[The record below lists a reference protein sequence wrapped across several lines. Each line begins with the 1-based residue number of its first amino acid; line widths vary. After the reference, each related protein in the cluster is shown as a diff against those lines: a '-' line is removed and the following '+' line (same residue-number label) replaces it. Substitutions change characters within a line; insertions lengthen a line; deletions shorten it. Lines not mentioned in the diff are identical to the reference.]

1 MDFSTVNNKTREYF
15 EQDFSQV
22 LELTNR
28 IRQALKNGDK
38 VETKDLNIGGILDF
52 DKNLTFLYITLFQAG
67 EKLLRWGSLRDNLT
81 DTINR
86 NIEQI
91 RKNPSFKNFSVADN
105 EKCRIM
111 IEYITEEFP
120 TKLEDIETDIFTPNR
135 FEPGITGIKLLFEN
149 KMHVYMPTE
158 SYIQSQMSLNQ
169 ALNSIIRKTRIKDIT
184 NSIPERIELLES
196 LPYECTIIKSRAF
209 VTYKNKIIPLYRGNT
224 LNKYSP
230 EAIKDIALDGIE
242 WIYKYQQDN
251 GQFLYYYDS
260 KEDNYKDHEH
270 PTRKEDNLYYN
281 DLRHCGA
288 ITALIRAYQL
298 TGDKKYLESSKKAID
313 YIVSITKEHK
323 FNNED
328 CAYVYLNKKSKLG
341 GTGLIAVAIMKY
353 IEETGDKTYDEILKK
368 YIRHLL
374 SRISESGEMYG
385 YYIHPNVQNG
395 QPLINLTEDER
406 RQLFSFYYPGEALL
420 GLALFANYFED
431 DKELVSRVIKKSKKA
446 LDWLVDER
454 PKIYAEMFTAL
465 PSDGWLM
472 QAIEEWVTNPEF
484 RKDNYI
490 NFVFSD
496 AKTMIDKMYKKND
509 SPFIDYEGGNY
520 YTHGDHYYPDGA
532 RAEGLIGA
540 YYLAK
545 KHEKEDLAQEILE
558 ACRKA
563 AQSQMVLYIS
573 DKNNYAHK
581 NPEKSKGGI
590 RFKATRQW
598 VRVDSIQHVACF
610 YMRLYFAEGVNK
622 SASI

>member
-15 EQDFSQV
+15 EQDFSPVQ
-22 LELTNR
+22 ELTNR
-28 IRQALKNGDK
+28 IRKALVYGER
-38 VETKDLNIGGILDF
+38 VEIKDLNLNGILDF

-67 EKLLRWGSLRDNLT
+67 EKLLRWGSLRENLT

-120 TKLEDIETDIFTPNR
+120 TKIEDIETDIFTPNR
-135 FEPGITGIKLLFEN
+135 YEPGITGIKLLFEN
-149 KMHVYMPTE
+149 KLHVYMPTE
-158 SYIQSQMSLNQ
+158 SYIQSQLSLNQ

-196 LPYECTIIKSRAF
+196 LPYECSIIKSRAF
-209 VTYKNKIIPLYRGNT
+209 VTYKDEIIPLYRGNT
-224 LNKYSP
+224 INKYSP
-230 EAIKDIALDGIE
+230 DEIKNIALDGIE
-242 WIYKYQQDN
+242 WIYRNQQDN
-251 GQFLYYYDS
+251 GKFLYYYDS

-270 PTRKEDNLYYN
+270 PTRKENNLYYN
-281 DLRHCGA
+281 DLRHCGT

-313 YIVSITKEHK
+313 YIISITKEHK
-323 FNNED
+323 VDNQD
-328 CAYVYLNKKSKLG
+328 CAYVFINKKSKLG
-341 GTGLIAVAIMKY
+341 GTGLITAAIMKY
-353 IEETGDKTYDEILKK
+353 RTETGDKSYDEILKK

-385 YYIHPNVQNG
+385 YYIHPNIQNG
-395 QPLINLTEDER
+395 QPLINLTDDER

-431 DKELVSRVIKKSKKA
+431 DNELVKKVIEKSKIA

-454 PKIYAEMFTAL
+454 PKIYADLFTAL

-472 QAIEEWVTNPEF
+472 QAIEEWATNPEF

-496 AKTMIDKMYKKND
+496 AKTMMNKMYKKDD
-509 SPFIDYEGGNY
+509 SPYIDYEGGNY

-545 KHEKEDLAQEILE
+545 KLDKTELTQEILE

-598 VRVDSIQHVACF
+598 IRIDSIQHVACF
-610 YMRLYFAEGVNK
+610 YLRLYFAEDAV
-622 SASI
+622 

>member
-15 EQDFSQV
+15 EQDFSPVQ
-22 LELTNR
+22 ELTNR
-28 IRQALKNGDK
+28 IRKALVYGER
-38 VETKDLNIGGILDF
+38 VEIKDLNLNGILDF

-67 EKLLRWGSLRDNLT
+67 EKLLRWGSLRENLT

-120 TKLEDIETDIFTPNR
+120 TKIEDIETDIFTPNR
-135 FEPGITGIKLLFEN
+135 YEPGITGIKLLFEN
-149 KMHVYMPTE
+149 KLHVYMPTE
-158 SYIQSQMSLNQ
+158 SYIQSQLSLNQ

-196 LPYECTIIKSRAF
+196 LPYECSIIKSRAF
-209 VTYKNKIIPLYRGNT
+209 VTYKDEIIPLYRGHT
-224 LNKYSP
+224 INKYSP
-230 EAIKDIALDGIE
+230 DEIKNIALDGIE
-242 WIYKYQQDN
+242 WIYRNQQDN
-251 GQFLYYYDS
+251 GKFLYYYDS

-270 PTRKEDNLYYN
+270 PTRKENNLYYN
-281 DLRHCGA
+281 DLRHCGT

-313 YIVSITKEHK
+313 YIISITKEHK
-323 FNNED
+323 VDNQD
-328 CAYVYLNKKSKLG
+328 CAYVFINKKSKLG
-341 GTGLIAVAIMKY
+341 GTGLITAAIMKY
-353 IEETGDKTYDEILKK
+353 RTETGDKSYDEILKK

-385 YYIHPNVQNG
+385 YYIHPNIQNG
-395 QPLINLTEDER
+395 QPLINLTDDER

-431 DKELVSRVIKKSKKA
+431 DNELVKKVIEKSKIA

-454 PKIYAEMFTAL
+454 PKIYADLFTAL

-472 QAIEEWVTNPEF
+472 QAIEEWATNPEF

-496 AKTMIDKMYKKND
+496 AKTMMNKMYKKDD
-509 SPFIDYEGGNY
+509 SPYIDYEGGNY

-545 KHEKEDLAQEILE
+545 KLDKTELTQEILE

-598 VRVDSIQHVACF
+598 IRIDSIQHVACF
-610 YMRLYFAEGVNK
+610 YLRLYFAEDAV
-622 SASI
+622 

>member
-1 MDFSTVNNKTREYF
+1 MDFSTVNNKIREYF
-15 EQDFSQV
+15 ERDFSPIN
-22 LELTNR
+22 ELAKR
-28 IRQALKNGDK
+28 IRQALITGEKIT
-38 VETKDLNIGGILDF
+38 TKDLNLDGILDF
-52 DKNLTFLYITLFQAG
+52 DKKLTFLYLTLFQAG
-67 EKLLRWGSLRDNLT
+67 EKLLRWGSLRENLT

-91 RKNPSFKNFSVADN
+91 RKNPNFKNFSVVNN

-120 TKLEDIETDIFTPNR
+120 TKIEDIETDIFTPNR
-135 FEPGITGIKLLFEN
+135 YEPGITGIKLLFEN
-149 KMHVYMPTE
+149 KLHVYMPTE
-158 SYIQSQMSLNQ
+158 SYIQSQLSLNQ
-169 ALNSIIRKTRIKDIT
+169 ALNSIIKKTRIKDIT

-196 LPYECTIIKSRAF
+196 LPYECSIIKSRAF
-209 VTYKNKIIPLYRGNT
+209 VTYKDEIIPLYRGNI

-230 EAIKDIALDGIE
+230 EAIKNIALDGIE
-242 WIYKYQQDN
+242 WIYKNQQEN
-251 GQFLYYYDS
+251 GKFLYYYDP

-281 DLRHCGA
+281 DLRHCGT

-298 TGDKKYLESSKKAID
+298 TGDKKYLTSAKKAID
-313 YIVSITKEHK
+313 YIISITKEHK
-323 FNNED
+323 VNNED
-328 CAYVYLNKKSKLG
+328 CAYVFINKKSKLG
-341 GTGLIAVAIMKY
+341 GTGLITAAIMKY
-353 IEETGDKTYDEILKK
+353 RTETGDKSYDEILKK

-385 YYIHPNVQNG
+385 YYIHPNIQNG
-395 QPLINLTEDER
+395 QPLINLTDDER

-420 GLALFANYFED
+420 GLALFANYFEND
-431 DKELVSRVIKKSKKA
+431 NELVKKVIEKSKIA

-454 PKIYAEMFTAL
+454 PKIYADLFTAL

-472 QAIEEWVTNPEF
+472 QAIEEWATNPEF

-490 NFVFSD
+490 NFVFND
-496 AKTMIDKMYKKND
+496 AKTMMNKMYKKDD
-509 SPFIDYEGGNY
+509 SPYIDYEGGNY

-545 KHEKEDLAQEILE
+545 KLEKTELAQEILE

-563 AQSQMVLYIS
+563 AQSQMVLAIN
-573 DKNNYAHK
+573 DNNNYAHK

-598 VRVDSIQHVACF
+598 IRIDSIQHVACF
-610 YMRLYFAEGVNK
+610 YLRLYFAEG
-622 SASI
+622 

>member
-15 EQDFSQV
+15 EQDFSPVQ
-22 LELTNR
+22 ELTNR
-28 IRQALKNGDK
+28 IRKALVYGER
-38 VETKDLNIGGILDF
+38 VEIKDLNLNGILDF

-67 EKLLRWGSLRDNLT
+67 EKLLRWGSLRENLT

-120 TKLEDIETDIFTPNR
+120 TKIEDIETDIFTPNR
-135 FEPGITGIKLLFEN
+135 YEPGITGIKLLFEN
-149 KMHVYMPTE
+149 KLHVYMPTE
-158 SYIQSQMSLNQ
+158 SYIQSQLSLNQ

-196 LPYECTIIKSRAF
+196 LPYECSIIKSRAF
-209 VTYKNKIIPLYRGNT
+209 VTYKDEIIPLYRGNT
-224 LNKYSP
+224 INKYSP
-230 EAIKDIALDGIE
+230 DEIKNIALDGIE
-242 WIYKYQQDN
+242 WIYRNQQDN
-251 GQFLYYYDS
+251 GKFLYYYDS

-270 PTRKEDNLYYN
+270 PTRKENNLYYN
-281 DLRHCGA
+281 DLRHCGT

-313 YIVSITKEHK
+313 YIISITKEHK
-323 FNNED
+323 VDNQD
-328 CAYVYLNKKSKLG
+328 CAYVFINKKSKLG
-341 GTGLIAVAIMKY
+341 GTGLITAAIMKY
-353 IEETGDKTYDEILKK
+353 RTETGDKSYDEILKK

-385 YYIHPNVQNG
+385 YYIHPNIQNG
-395 QPLINLTEDER
+395 QPLINLTDDER

-431 DKELVSRVIKKSKKA
+431 DNELVKKVIEKSKIA

-454 PKIYAEMFTAL
+454 PKIYADLFTAL

-472 QAIEEWVTNPEF
+472 QAIEEWATNPEF

-496 AKTMIDKMYKKND
+496 AKTMMNKMYKKDD
-509 SPFIDYEGGNY
+509 SPYIDYEGGNY

-545 KHEKEDLAQEILE
+545 KLDKTELTQEILE

-598 VRVDSIQHVACF
+598 IRIDSIQHGACF
-610 YMRLYFAEGVNK
+610 YLRLYFAEDAV
-622 SASI
+622 

>member
-1 MDFSTVNNKTREYF
+1 MDFSTVNNKIREYF
-15 EQDFSQV
+15 ERDFSPV
-22 LELTNR
+22 NELAKR
-28 IRQALKNGDK
+28 IRQALITGEKIT
-38 VETKDLNIGGILDF
+38 TKDLNLDGILDF
-52 DKNLTFLYITLFQAG
+52 DKKLTFLYLTLFQAG
-67 EKLLRWGSLRDNLT
+67 EKLLRWGSLRENLT

-91 RKNPSFKNFSVADN
+91 RKNPNFKNFSVVNN

-120 TKLEDIETDIFTPNR
+120 TKIEDIETDIFTPNR
-135 FEPGITGIKLLFEN
+135 YEPGITGIKLLFEN
-149 KMHVYMPTE
+149 KLHVYMPTE
-158 SYIQSQMSLNQ
+158 SYIQSQLSLNQ
-169 ALNSIIRKTRIKDIT
+169 ALNSIIKKTRIKDIT

-196 LPYECTIIKSRAF
+196 LPYECSIIKSRAF
-209 VTYKNKIIPLYRGNT
+209 VTYKDEIIPLYRGNI

-230 EAIKDIALDGIE
+230 EAIKNIALDGIE
-242 WIYKYQQDN
+242 WIYKNQQEN
-251 GQFLYYYDS
+251 GKFLYYYDP

-281 DLRHCGA
+281 DLRHCGT

-298 TGDKKYLESSKKAID
+298 TGDKKYLTSAKKAID
-313 YIVSITKEHK
+313 YIISITKEHK
-323 FNNED
+323 VNNED
-328 CAYVYLNKKSKLG
+328 CAYVFINKKSKLG
-341 GTGLIAVAIMKY
+341 GTGLITAAIMKY
-353 IEETGDKTYDEILKK
+353 RTETGDKSYDEILKK

-385 YYIHPNVQNG
+385 YYIHPNIQNG
-395 QPLINLTEDER
+395 QPLINLTDDER

-420 GLALFANYFED
+420 GLALFANYFEND
-431 DKELVSRVIKKSKKA
+431 NELVKKVIEKSKIA

-454 PKIYAEMFTAL
+454 PKIYADLFTAL

-472 QAIEEWVTNPEF
+472 QAIEEWATNPEF

-490 NFVFSD
+490 NFVFND
-496 AKTMIDKMYKKND
+496 AKTMMNKMYKKDD
-509 SPFIDYEGGNY
+509 SPYIDYEGGNY

-545 KHEKEDLAQEILE
+545 KLEKTELAQEILE

-563 AQSQMVLYIS
+563 AQSQMVLAIN
-573 DKNNYAHK
+573 DNNNYAHK

-598 VRVDSIQHVACF
+598 IRIDSIQHVACF
-610 YMRLYFAEGVNK
+610 YLRLYFAEG
-622 SASI
+622 

>member
-1 MDFSTVNNKTREYF
+1 MDFSTVNNKIREYF
-15 EQDFSQV
+15 ERDFSPIN
-22 LELTNR
+22 ELAKR
-28 IRQALKNGDK
+28 IRQALITGEKIT
-38 VETKDLNIGGILDF
+38 TKDLNLDGILDF
-52 DKNLTFLYITLFQAG
+52 DKKLTFLYLTLFQAG
-67 EKLLRWGSLRDNLT
+67 EKLLRWGSLRENLT

-91 RKNPSFKNFSVADN
+91 RKNPNFKNFSVVNN

-120 TKLEDIETDIFTPNR
+120 TKIEDIETDIFTPNR
-135 FEPGITGIKLLFEN
+135 YEPGITGIKLLFEN
-149 KMHVYMPTE
+149 KLHVYMPTE
-158 SYIQSQMSLNQ
+158 SYIQSQLSLNQ
-169 ALNSIIRKTRIKDIT
+169 ALNSIIKKTRIKDIT

-196 LPYECTIIKSRAF
+196 LPYECSIIKSRAF
-209 VTYKNKIIPLYRGNT
+209 VTYKDEIIPLYRGNI

-230 EAIKDIALDGIE
+230 EAIKNIALDGIE
-242 WIYKYQQDN
+242 WIYKNQQEN
-251 GQFLYYYDS
+251 GKFLYYYDP

-281 DLRHCGA
+281 DLRHCGT

-298 TGDKKYLESSKKAID
+298 TGDKKYLTSAKKAID
-313 YIVSITKEHK
+313 YIISITKEHK
-323 FNNED
+323 VNNED
-328 CAYVYLNKKSKLG
+328 CAYVFINKKSKLG
-341 GTGLIAVAIMKY
+341 GTGLITAAIMKY
-353 IEETGDKTYDEILKK
+353 RTETGDKSYDEILKK

-385 YYIHPNVQNG
+385 YYIHPNIQNG
-395 QPLINLTEDER
+395 QPLINLTDEER

-420 GLALFANYFED
+420 GLALFANYFEND
-431 DKELVSRVIKKSKKA
+431 NELVKKVIEKSKIA

-454 PKIYAEMFTAL
+454 PKIYADLFTAL

-472 QAIEEWVTNPEF
+472 QAIEEWATNPEF

-490 NFVFSD
+490 NFVFND
-496 AKTMIDKMYKKND
+496 AKTMMNKMYKKDD
-509 SPFIDYEGGNY
+509 SPYIDYEGGNY

-545 KHEKEDLAQEILE
+545 KLEKTELAQEILE

-563 AQSQMVLYIS
+563 AQSQMVLAIN
-573 DKNNYAHK
+573 DNNNYAHK

-598 VRVDSIQHVACF
+598 IRIDSIQHVACF
-610 YMRLYFAEGVNK
+610 YLRLYFAEG
-622 SASI
+622 

>member
-15 EQDFSQV
+15 EQDFSPVQ
-22 LELTNR
+22 ELTNR
-28 IRQALKNGDK
+28 IRKALVYGER
-38 VETKDLNIGGILDF
+38 VEIKDLNLNGILDF

-67 EKLLRWGSLRDNLT
+67 EKLLRWGSLRENLT

-120 TKLEDIETDIFTPNR
+120 TKIEDIETDIFTPNR
-135 FEPGITGIKLLFEN
+135 YEPGITGIKLLFEN
-149 KMHVYMPTE
+149 KLHVYMPTE
-158 SYIQSQMSLNQ
+158 SYIQSQLSLNQ

-196 LPYECTIIKSRAF
+196 LPYECSIIKSRAF
-209 VTYKNKIIPLYRGNT
+209 VTYKDEIIPLYRGNT
-224 LNKYSP
+224 INKYSP
-230 EAIKDIALDGIE
+230 DEIKNIALDGIE
-242 WIYKYQQDN
+242 WIYRNQQDN
-251 GQFLYYYDS
+251 GKFLYYYDS

-270 PTRKEDNLYYN
+270 PTRKENNLYYN
-281 DLRHCGA
+281 DLRHCGT

-298 TGDKKYLESSKKAID
+298 TGDKKYLESSKKSIY
-313 YIVSITKEHK
+313 YIISITKEHK
-323 FNNED
+323 VDNQD
-328 CAYVYLNKKSKLG
+328 CAYVFINKKSKLG
-341 GTGLIAVAIMKY
+341 GTGLITAAIMKY
-353 IEETGDKTYDEILKK
+353 RTETGDKSYDEILKK

-385 YYIHPNVQNG
+385 YYIHPNIQNG
-395 QPLINLTEDER
+395 QPLINLTDDER

-431 DKELVSRVIKKSKKA
+431 DNELVKKVIEKSKIA

-454 PKIYAEMFTAL
+454 PKIYADLFTAL

-472 QAIEEWVTNPEF
+472 QAIEEWATNPEF

-496 AKTMIDKMYKKND
+496 AKTMMNKMYKKDD
-509 SPFIDYEGGNY
+509 SPYIDYEGGNY

-545 KHEKEDLAQEILE
+545 KLDKTELTQEILE

-598 VRVDSIQHVACF
+598 IRIDSIQHVACF
-610 YMRLYFAEGVNK
+610 YLRLYFAEDAV
-622 SASI
+622 

>member
-1 MDFSTVNNKTREYF
+1 MDFSTVNNKIREYF
-15 EQDFSQV
+15 ERDFSPV
-22 LELTNR
+22 NELAKR
-28 IRQALKNGDK
+28 IRQALITGEKIT
-38 VETKDLNIGGILDF
+38 TKDLNLDGILDF
-52 DKNLTFLYITLFQAG
+52 DKKLTFLYLTLFQAG
-67 EKLLRWGSLRDNLT
+67 EKLLRWGSLRENLT

-91 RKNPSFKNFSVADN
+91 RKNPNFKNFSVVNN

-120 TKLEDIETDIFTPNR
+120 TKIEDIETDIFTPNR
-135 FEPGITGIKLLFEN
+135 YEPGITGIKLLFEN
-149 KMHVYMPTE
+149 KLHVYMPTE
-158 SYIQSQMSLNQ
+158 SYIQSQLSLNQ
-169 ALNSIIRKTRIKDIT
+169 ALNSIIKKTRIKDIT

-196 LPYECTIIKSRAF
+196 LPYECSIIKSRAF
-209 VTYKNKIIPLYRGNT
+209 VTYKDEIIPLYRGNI

-230 EAIKDIALDGIE
+230 EAIKNIALDGIE
-242 WIYKYQQDN
+242 WIYKNQQEN
-251 GQFLYYYDS
+251 GKFLYYYDP

-281 DLRHCGA
+281 DLRHCGT

-298 TGDKKYLESSKKAID
+298 TGDKKYLTSAKKAID
-313 YIVSITKEHK
+313 YIISITKEHK
-323 FNNED
+323 VNNED
-328 CAYVYLNKKSKLG
+328 CAYVFINKKSKLG
-341 GTGLIAVAIMKY
+341 GTGLITAAIMKY
-353 IEETGDKTYDEILKK
+353 RTETGDKSYDEILKK

-385 YYIHPNVQNG
+385 YYIHPNIQNG
-395 QPLINLTEDER
+395 QPLINLTDEER

-420 GLALFANYFED
+420 GLALFANYFEND
-431 DKELVSRVIKKSKKA
+431 NELVKKVIEKSKIA

-454 PKIYAEMFTAL
+454 PKIYADLFTAL

-472 QAIEEWVTNPEF
+472 QAIEEWATNPEF

-490 NFVFSD
+490 NFVFND
-496 AKTMIDKMYKKND
+496 AKTMMNKMYKKDD
-509 SPFIDYEGGNY
+509 SPYIDYEGGNY

-545 KHEKEDLAQEILE
+545 KLKKTGLAQEILE

-563 AQSQMVLYIS
+563 AQSQMVLAIN
-573 DKNNYAHK
+573 DNNNYAHK

-598 VRVDSIQHVACF
+598 IRIDSIQHVACF
-610 YMRLYFAEGVNK
+610 YLRLYFAEG
-622 SASI
+622 

>member
-1 MDFSTVNNKTREYF
+1 MDFSTVNNKIREYF
-15 EQDFSQV
+15 ERDFSPV
-22 LELTNR
+22 NELAKR
-28 IRQALKNGDK
+28 IRQALITGEKIT
-38 VETKDLNIGGILDF
+38 TKDLNLDGILDF
-52 DKNLTFLYITLFQAG
+52 DKKLTFLYLTLFQAG
-67 EKLLRWGSLRDNLT
+67 EKLLRWGSLRENLT

-91 RKNPSFKNFSVADN
+91 RKNPNFKNFSVVNN

-120 TKLEDIETDIFTPNR
+120 TKIEDIETDIFTPNR
-135 FEPGITGIKLLFEN
+135 YEPGITGIKLLFEN
-149 KMHVYMPTE
+149 KLHVYMPTE
-158 SYIQSQMSLNQ
+158 SYIQSQLSLNQ
-169 ALNSIIRKTRIKDIT
+169 ALNSIIKKTRIKDIT

-196 LPYECTIIKSRAF
+196 LPYECSIIKSRAF
-209 VTYKNKIIPLYRGNT
+209 VTYKDEIIPLYRGNI

-230 EAIKDIALDGIE
+230 EAIKNIALDGIE
-242 WIYKYQQDN
+242 WIYKNQQEN
-251 GQFLYYYDS
+251 GKFLYYYDP

-281 DLRHCGA
+281 DLRHCGT

-298 TGDKKYLESSKKAID
+298 TGDKKYLTSAKKAID
-313 YIVSITKEHK
+313 YIISITKEHK
-323 FNNED
+323 VNNED
-328 CAYVYLNKKSKLG
+328 CAYVFINKKSKLG
-341 GTGLIAVAIMKY
+341 GTGLITAAIMKY
-353 IEETGDKTYDEILKK
+353 RTETGDKSYDEILKK

-385 YYIHPNVQNG
+385 YYIHPNIQNG
-395 QPLINLTEDER
+395 QPLINLTDEER

-420 GLALFANYFED
+420 GLALFANYFEND
-431 DKELVSRVIKKSKKA
+431 NELVKKVIEKSKIA

-454 PKIYAEMFTAL
+454 PKIYADLFTAL

-472 QAIEEWVTNPEF
+472 QAIEEWATNPEF

-490 NFVFSD
+490 NFVFND
-496 AKTMIDKMYKKND
+496 AKTMMNKMYKKDD
-509 SPFIDYEGGNY
+509 SPYIDYEGGNY

-545 KHEKEDLAQEILE
+545 KLEKTELAQEILE

-563 AQSQMVLYIS
+563 AQSQMILAIN
-573 DKNNYAHK
+573 DNNNYAHK

-598 VRVDSIQHVACF
+598 IRIDSIQHVACF
-610 YMRLYFAEGVNK
+610 YLRLYFAEG
-622 SASI
+622 